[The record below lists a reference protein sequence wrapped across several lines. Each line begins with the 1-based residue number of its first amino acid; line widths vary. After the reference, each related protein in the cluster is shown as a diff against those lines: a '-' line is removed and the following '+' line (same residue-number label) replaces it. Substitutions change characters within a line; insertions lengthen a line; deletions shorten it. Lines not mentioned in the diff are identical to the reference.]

1 MVSCVLMCWDRRG
14 RSMQFIHNSDLCVCV
29 CVCVCVRVEPPKVEE
44 PVQWEE
50 KQLSTL
56 ELSIH
61 THNKNP
67 VETVHQ
73 LTHATSASTRYTS

>member
-1 MVSCVLMCWDRRG
+1 MVGPCSLSITLICG
-14 RSMQFIHNSDLCVCV
+14 VCV
-29 CVCVCVRVEPPKVEE
+29 CVCVEPPIVEE

-67 VETVHQ
+67 VETVQQ
-73 LTHATSASTRYTS
+73 LTHATSATQANTRYTS